1 MISKARFLSLLIFLS
16 LASGCSLLGGRDDE
30 DEQVGEGL
38 DEAELYEEVNDL
50 LRASQFIFAVDY
62 LRAMEAQ
69 FPFGQYAEQ
78 AQLDLIYAL
87 FRAGRYDEAAAT
99 AERFIRLHP
108 DHPNVDYA
116 YYMRGLISFNKEASF
131 IGNFLPVDITKRD
144 PGSARESFALF
155 SEFLARFPDSEYAP
169 DSRKRMIYLRN
180 MLARHEI
187 NVANYYFKRGA
198 YLAATNRGRYVV
210 ENFQGTPAVP
220 DGLAVMAQGY
230 TLLARPE
237 LAEHALEA
245 LRLNYPDH
253 PALDANGNLR
263 DRDIESGIQ
272 RSWLNRLTFGLI
284 DAPPPLG
291 FDTREQYNPS
301 YWSSQSTG
309 VTEEPAAPA
318 TTQEAPS
325 ARTNRLSNQGIPMIP
340 VGGN

>member
-1 MISKARFLSLLIFLS
+1 MIIKARLLFLLSTLLLV
-16 LASGCSLLGGRDDE
+16 SGCSIFGGGDDE
-30 DEQVGEGL
+30 EQVGEGL
-38 DEAELYEEVNDL
+38 QEAELYEEVNDL
-50 LRASQFIFAVDY
+50 LRASQYLFAIEY

-78 AQLDLIYAL
+78 AQLDLVYAL

-131 IGNFLPVDITKRD
+131 IGNFLPVDVTKRD

-155 SEFLARFPDSEYAP
+155 SEFLARFPNSQYAP
-169 DSRKRMIYLRN
+169 DSRKRMIHLRN
-180 MLARHEI
+180 MLSRHEI

-198 YLAATNRGRYVV
+198 FLAAANRGRYVV

-230 TLLARPE
+230 SLLGKPE
-237 LAEHALEA
+237 LADNALEA
-245 LRLNYPDH
+245 LRLNYPNH
-253 PALDANGNLR
+253 PALDASGNLL
-263 DRDIESGIQ
+263 DREVELGQQ

-284 DAPPPLG
+284 DAPAPLG
-291 FDTREQYNPS
+291 FDTRRIYNPAYS
-301 YWSSQSTG
+301 NGQVIQT
-309 VTEEPAAPA
+309 APIE
-318 TTQEAPS
+318 TQISRPTEAPGLPL
-325 ARTNRLSNQGIPMIP
+325 APQ
-340 VGGN
+340 